1 MTINNLLD
9 SQFFIGSRV
18 SSFLNFRKFL
28 KKFTEIDY
36 IF

>member
-18 SSFLNFRKFL
+18 SRFLNFRKFL
-28 KKFTEIDY
+28 NIYTEIDY